1 MSQSQMNQLAI
12 NTLRV
17 HAIQMVEDANSG
29 HPGMALD
36 AAPLMWTLYDQA
48 MQHNPGNPHWAN
60 RDRFVLSAG
69 HASALLYSTLNLMGY
84 DLTREDLEN
93 FRQLGSRT
101 PGHPEISVTPGVEVS
116 TGPLGQG
123 IAMGVGLALAE
134 SILAA
139 KFNRPGH
146 EIVDHYTFVLHG
158 DGCPQ
163 EGVASEAASFA
174 GHQKLGKLI
183 NIYDRN
189 AVTIDGGIDLSFTED
204 LAERYRAYGWQ
215 VLNVDDANDIDAFA
229 KAIEEAKKETER
241 PSLIIVCSEI
251 GYASPLV
258 GQSKSH
264 GAPLGSEN
272 LAKTKAELAWPED
285 KSGLD
290 TCRELLSY
298 MKERQ
303 AEYAK
308 AEAAWQQKF
317 DAWSQAFP
325 ELRKEWDSYRKPD
338 FSALREDDRFFTAPE
353 KAEATRSSSG
363 KILNLIAE
371 HCENFIGGSAD
382 LAGSNKTWLKDKGT
396 VDPTNRNGQNINY
409 GIREFAMSCIMNGL
423 LLHGGLR
430 AFCATFFTFSDY
442 MRSGIRSSALMCLP
456 AIYVLTHDSIGVGE
470 DGPTH
475 QPIEHLS
482 SFRAMPGILT
492 FRPADYLETSLSY
505 LYALESARPSL
516 MVLSRQNLEQID
528 LPAEQRPIEK
538 GAYIVKDM
546 PAPQLILLASGSE
559 LSLVLEVQE
568 SLAKDNISSRVVSVP
583 CMELFLE
590 QDKAY
595 RNEILPPSCRKRL
608 AIEAA
613 APQSWYQLVGLD
625 GKVHGIT
632 EFGAS
637 APADKLFEKFGFTVD
652 NLVQE
657 AKELLED

>member
-69 HASALLYSTLNLMGY
+69 HASALLYSTLSLMGY
-84 DLTREDLEN
+84 DLTRKDLEN

-204 LAERYRAYGWQ
+204 LAERYKAYGWQ

-241 PSLIIVCSEI
+241 PSLIIVRSEI

-285 KSGLD
+285 KGGLD
-290 TCRELLSY
+290 TCQELLSY

-308 AEAAWQQKF
+308 AEAEWQQKF
-317 DAWSQAFP
+317 DTWSQAFP
-325 ELRKEWDSYRKPD
+325 ELRKEWDSYQKAD
-338 FSALREDDRFFTAPE
+338 FSNLRDDARFFTASE

-442 MRSGIRSSALMCLP
+442 MRSGIRSSALMGLP

-482 SFRAMPGILT
+482 SFRAMPGLLT

-528 LPAEQRPIEK
+528 LPAEQRPVEK

-559 LSLVLEVQE
+559 LSLALEVQE
-568 SLAKDNISSRVVSVP
+568 SLAKENISSRVVSVP

-595 RNEILPPSCRKRL
+595 RDGVLPPSCRKRL

-637 APADKLFEKFGFTVD
+637 APADKLFKKFGFTLD

-657 AKELLED
+657 AKELLQD